1 MKLEESYF
9 TKGSQDQLY
18 LQNIQSLARDVLLA
32 KLVKGTHGKV
42 KIFNI
47 RKNIV
52 HEFTVFWDLRT
63 KMLSEDLRFLFSFFN
78 FLFPPLFR

>member
-1 MKLEESYF
+1 VKLEESYF

-32 KLVKGTHGKV
+32 KLVEGTHGKV

-47 RKNIV
+47 RKIIV
-52 HEFTVFWDLRT
+52 HDFNVFWDLRT
-63 KMLSEDLRFLFSFFN
+63 KTLS
-78 FLFPPLFR
+78 